1 MPLTFQS
8 FLNCLSMY
16 TEDNMVESC
25 ELSSRIEQICNK
37 HKVVCVDEGCT
48 VHGTPFRNKDSSDH
62 GGKA

>member
-1 MPLTFQS
+1 
-8 FLNCLSMY
+8 MY